1 MEAKILCCSGLSAT
15 FCSYFLVTSLLVATF
30 CSYFL
35 VTSLLV
41 RISHT
46 DLAYPKC
53 AWRVI
58 VLGFCLAVAGC
69 AMRPTGYVAAHGPP
83 ADYGYSDSAEGGD
96 DYSILVKA
104 NSATSDE
111 RVAQLVLLR
120 AAHLTLEKGGN
131 RFIVIH
137 SQSLTAPT
145 ERMAVLYNIPVS
157 VGTDENKLA
166 ALVIHVL
173 PPDATPAGSESID
186 AQRIVTEL
194 SAKLER

>member
-1 MEAKILCCSGLSAT
+1 MTQNVYRILRSRASVRAWLPAARCFPQSQADRGRSAT
-15 FCSYFLVTSLLVATF
+15 ARRALVLCLLLVAT
-30 CSYFL
+30 
-35 VTSLLV
+35 
-41 RISHT
+41 
-46 DLAYPKC
+46 
-53 AWRVI
+53 
-58 VLGFCLAVAGC
+58 GC
-69 AMRPTGYVAAHGPP
+69 ATRPTGYVAAKGSYS
-83 ADYGYSDSAEGGD
+83 AYGYSDSAEGGG

-120 AAHLTLEKGGN
+120 AAHLTLERGAN

-137 SQSLTAPT
+137 SQNLTAPF
-145 ERMAVLYNIPVS
+145 ERIEPITWGALSIPVV

-173 PPDATPAGSESID
+173 RPDATPVGPESID
-186 AQRIVTEL
+186 AQRVVTEL